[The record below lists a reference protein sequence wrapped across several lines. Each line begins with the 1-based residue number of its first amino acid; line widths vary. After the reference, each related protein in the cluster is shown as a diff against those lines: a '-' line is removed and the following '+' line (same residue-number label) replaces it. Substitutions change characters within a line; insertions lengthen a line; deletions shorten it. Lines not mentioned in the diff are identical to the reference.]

1 MLKLKNIEKE
11 QFDKFISEHK
21 NKSHF
26 LQSLSWGE
34 LCKVKKNLTPHYLGL
49 VNEDGL

>member
-21 NKSHF
+21 KQKIFNREIYY
-26 LQSLSWGE
+26 G
-34 LCKVKKNLTPHYLGL
+34 KVNI
-49 VNEDGL
+49 